1 MDIPSTQDFL
11 LDMYPIRV
19 YFAKNKNWQCKG
31 DSMEHKTSHKDNLN
45 ALKRI
50 NGQVTGVQRMIEDEK
65 YCIDIVI
72 QIHAAIHALHRV
84 SDKIFI
90 KHIEHCVKD
99 TFLNKSEK
107 KRAEKIDELIK
118 VIKSLHKL
126 T

>member
-1 MDIPSTQDFL
+1 
-11 LDMYPIRV
+11 
-19 YFAKNKNWQCKG
+19 
-31 DSMEHKTSHKDNLN
+31 MEHKTSHKKNLN

-50 NGQVTGVQRMIEDEK
+50 NGQVSGVQRMIEEEK

-84 SDKIFI
+84 GDNIFM

-99 TFLNKSEK
+99 AFLSKSK
-107 KRAEKIDELIK
+107 NRQAEKMDEMMS
-118 VIKSLHKL
+118 VIKTLHKL

>member
-1 MDIPSTQDFL
+1 MKYKT
-11 LDMYPIRV
+11 
-19 YFAKNKNWQCKG
+19 N
-31 DSMEHKTSHKDNLN
+31 HKENLN

-50 NGQVTGVQRMIEDEK
+50 NGQVMGVQRMIEDEK

-72 QIHAAIHALHRV
+72 QIHAAIHALYRV

-99 TFLNKSEK
+99 AFLSKSDK
-107 KRAEKIDELIK
+107 KKTEKIDEMMK

-126 T
+126 S